1 MADML
6 VTSLVKSGRYRVI
19 ERQEIE
25 KIINEQQL
33 GQSGMVTAQSAAKV
47 SQLLGAEIAIIGNVT
62 EFGH

>member
-47 SQLLGAEIAIIGNVT
+47 SQLLGVEIAIIGNVT

>member
-33 GQSGMVTAQSAAKV
+33 GQSGMVTAQSTAKV
-47 SQLLGAEIAIIGNVT
+47 SQLLGVEIAIIGNVT